1 MNTQSRQAKFSHRV
15 GPGPK
20 TGQETRNP
28 IPYVRSIDSAVTC
41 SSDQP
46 VNYAISSNRHVIPT
60 QLVLSSDSGLSSIVN
75 QSEPKDSDSEISELN
90 GLKRLLIQDI
100 ERCTKI
106 IYSFENEKFVIR
118 VNSPKPTLKD
128 FKNKFHDQ
136 KTQRLD
142 ISNRLTFELMLTS
155 FSSKPIKLHH
165 PIQSECDFEAS
176 NSN

>member
-1 MNTQSRQAKFSHRV
+1 MNTQSRQSAKHFSRV

-20 TGQETRNP
+20 TGQETSRNP

-41 SSDQP
+41 GSDQP

-136 KTQRLD
+136 KTQRY
-142 ISNRLTFELMLTS
+142 N
-155 FSSKPIKLHH
+155 IKLGF
-165 PIQSECDFEAS
+165 QMDVGNQRGSFKEKYFC
-176 NSN
+176 

>member
-142 ISNRLTFELMLTS
+142 ISNRLSFELMLTS
-155 FSSKPIKLHH
+155 FSS
-165 PIQSECDFEAS
+165 
-176 NSN
+176 